1 MNYYFLFN
9 LTVYY
14 SNMQQ
19 RTQSKSKLTQYASVK
34 DLKEGYHQKDLH
46 KKSSKPSQTKS
57 NKKHKL
63 SKNNTQSQSKIKV
76 VSKNHKNN

>member
-1 MNYYFLFN
+1 
-9 LTVYY
+9 
-14 SNMQQ
+14 MQQ
-19 RTQSKSKLTQYASVK
+19 RQQSKSKLTQYASLK
-34 DLKEGYHQKDLH
+34 DLKEGIEKKEAS
-46 KKSSKPSQTKS
+46 KKSGKHTHTQTKS